1 MKLLPWKLPP
11 SPQHPDYREILALI
25 RAEYEKNPRKA
36 MAWFRAIAESDFWF
50 FQKYVMP
57 LGGQDPYSVEPSRS
71 GYRIQDVHHK
81 RKGGLIVDEPWFFD
95 RMREAQDDF
104 ETGRSDVLYMF
115 FRGGFKTTAIVQGG
129 SLWFLARDPM
139 ETIAIFTHKVEQVGE
154 SMGGVLLSQ
163 VKNNETLRR
172 HWPQFRNAP
181 KLSDTLITV
190 DRGQGPKEPSISI
203 HPILGSAASGHYSKI
218 FVDDAVTDRIA
229 QSPADLQRVEN
240 ALSYLQPLRKD
251 ATQYFYVATPY
262 PTVTG
267 HDPIYKRYLSK
278 KFFSL
283 VRFQPAILPGNI
295 PQLFSL
301 QHFRAAMRKM
311 DDQLA
316 ESQYMLRII
325 PKGGAYFRREWLRS
339 YRLSPEQAAI
349 GARIVII
356 VDMADGSPQK
366 QGNDFSI
373 ARVVALTYDKK
384 RRNLDMFREK
394 IGLTGMSDLL
404 FGCLPGDEKLPE
416 NSWIPLGG
424 LVKKWSAY
432 DPDLKILVEEVGATG
447 YAETFKR
454 EMKHRKREVGGAA
467 PSCIVESLRSQRK
480 KENRIAKLQPDYR
493 QGLIEY
499 PEKGFGHGSV
509 GDTRDVFEQFVE
521 DEYKGWTLAGDT
533 LNDDMLDTEAWLA
546 QPEVFVSYP
555 SLEVEDEPAYFKR
568 TLYPIAGSDGAF
580 SEVSWRVA

>member
-11 SPQHPDYREILALI
+11 SPASPLYAEILALI
-25 RAEYEKNPRKA
+25 RAEYVKNPKKA

-50 FQKYVMP
+50 WQKYVMP
-57 LGGQDPYSVEPSRS
+57 LGGQDPYSAEPTKS
-71 GYRIQDVHHK
+71 GYRIQDPHHK
-81 RKGGLIVDEPWFFD
+81 RRGGLIVDEPWLFD
-95 RMREAQDDF
+95 RMREVQDDF

-129 SLWFLARDPM
+129 SLWFLARDAM

-154 SMGGVLLSQ
+154 SMGGVILSQ
-163 VKNNETLRR
+163 VKNNEILRR

-181 KLSDTLITV
+181 KLSDTLLTV
-190 DRGQGPKEPSISI
+190 ARGEGPKEPSISI

-251 ATQYFYVATPY
+251 ATQFFYVATPY
-262 PTVTG
+262 PTITG
-267 HDPIYKRYLSK
+267 YDPIYKRYLGK

-301 QHFRAAMRKM
+301 RHFKAAMAKM
-311 DDQLA
+311 EDQFA
-316 ESQYMLRII
+316 ESQYMLRIV
-325 PKGGAYFRREWLRS
+325 PKGGAYFRREWLRH
-339 YRLSPEQAAI
+339 YRFSAEQAAI
-349 GARIVII
+349 GARIVIL
-356 VDMADGSPQK
+356 VDMAS
-366 QGNDFSI
+366 GNSDDFSI
-373 ARVVALTYDKK
+373 ARVVALTHDKK
-384 RRNLDMFREK
+384 RRNLDLWREK
-394 IGLTGMSDLL
+394 VGLTGMSDLL
-404 FGCLPGDEKLPE
+404 FGAMPGDEALPE
-416 NSWIPLGG
+416 NAWIPRGG
-424 LVKKWSAY
+424 LVAKWLEH
-432 DPDLKILVEEVGATG
+432 DPDLRVMVEEVGATG
-447 YAETFKR
+447 YAETFRR
-454 EMKHRKREVGGAA
+454 EIAHRKRELGGRA
-467 PSCIVESLRSQRK
+467 PSCQIESLTSRRK
-480 KENRIAKLQPDYR
+480 KENRISKLQPDYR

-499 PEKGFGHGSV
+499 PVNGFGHGSV
-509 GDTRDVFEQFVE
+509 GDDRDTFEQFVE

-555 SLEVEDEPAYFKR
+555 SLEVDTEPAYFRR
-568 TLYPIAGSDGAF
+568 TLFPVASPEGSGSFEEA
-580 SEVSWRVA
+580 SWRVC